1 MAEIVLFHH
10 VRGLTEGVEFF
21 AEQLRA
27 RGHRV
32 ETPDYFEGRTFDT
45 VDEGIAYAR
54 EAGFPAIR
62 RRALETQAGR
72 ASDVVYAGFSL
83 GVMAAQTLLLTAAEA
98 RGGVLMHGFAP
109 LDDLG
114 LRWRDD
120 VPVQMH
126 TMDADPW
133 VVDEGDLDAARAVG
147 AGHGNLEVHT
157 YPGSGHLFTDRS
169 DADYDAEATA
179 LLLERVGAMLEAID
193 AEDRAG

>member
-32 ETPDYFEGRTFDT
+32 DTPDYFEGRTFGT

-54 EAGFPAIR
+54 DVGFDVIR
-62 RRALETQAGR
+62 RRALETRAGMPV
-72 ASDVVYAGFSL
+72 DVVYGGFSL
-83 GVMAAQTLLLTAAEA
+83 GVMTAQSLLLTTPEA
-98 RGGVLMHGFAP
+98 RGGILMHGFAP
-109 LDDLG
+109 LDELG

-126 TMDADPW
+126 AMDADPW
-133 VVDEGDLDAARAVG
+133 VVEDGDLAAARAVG
-147 AGHGNLEVHT
+147 SVHGNLEVHT

-179 LLLERVGAMLEAID
+179 LLLERIGGLLETID
-193 AEDRAG
+193 AAARAD